1 MHDIRTVRSSPFY
14 VNPVVKEKRP
24 MFKPHAKFSPCD
36 DDRLRHIVEVLGD
49 EDWNLIA
56 QYMQYR
62 NPRQCRERWQN
73 YLCPSLNRS
82 PWTDEEDRLLLQKQ
96 KELGSRWVQ
105 IATFFRN
112 RTDAMVK
119 NRFHVLK
126 RRESKHRHSKQL
138 QPPQATTESAFIESD
153 DYDLEMDSI
162 MSEHFLELVMDTDD
176 VSIEP

>member
-1 MHDIRTVRSSPFY
+1 MRTAQSSPFY
-14 VNPVVKEKRP
+14 DGPVVKEKRP

-36 DDRLRHIVEVLGD
+36 DDRLRQIVELVGD
-49 EDWNLIA
+49 DDWNLIA

-96 KELGSRWVQ
+96 RELGSRWVQ
-105 IATFFRN
+105 ISTFFHN

-119 NRFHVLK
+119 NRFQVLK
-126 RRESKHRHSKQL
+126 RRESKHRRPKQL
-138 QPPQATTESAFIESD
+138 EPSGTNTESVCIESD
-153 DYDLEMDSI
+153 DYDSEMDSI
-162 MSEHFLELVMDTDD
+162 MSEHFFELVMETDD
-176 VSIEP
+176 V

>member
-1 MHDIRTVRSSPFY
+1 
-14 VNPVVKEKRP
+14 

-126 RRESKHRHSKQL
+126 RRESKHPIKNPENQN
-138 QPPQATTESAFIESD
+138 
-153 DYDLEMDSI
+153 
-162 MSEHFLELVMDTDD
+162 
-176 VSIEP
+176 